1 MQSQPELQ
9 GRLRYKIHVKIIKEK
24 KSPFLKKKI
33 TAQFIR
39 GSIENLWT
47 ERTKIPCSLGAPVL
61 LISHGE
67 SKLVMDHRA
76 TLAKGNQKLYIQR
89 KQIWNMN

>member
-9 GRLRYKIHVKIIKEK
+9 GRLRYKSHVKIIKK
-24 KSPFLKKKI
+24 KSLFKKKI

-47 ERTKIPCSLGAPVL
+47 ERTKIPCSLGAPAL

>member
-9 GRLRYKIHVKIIKEK
+9 GQPVVQNPCENNKRKKI
-24 KSPFLKKKI
+24 PFLKNI

-39 GSIENLWT
+39 GNIENLWT
-47 ERTKIPCSLGAPVL
+47 ERTKIPCSLGAPAL